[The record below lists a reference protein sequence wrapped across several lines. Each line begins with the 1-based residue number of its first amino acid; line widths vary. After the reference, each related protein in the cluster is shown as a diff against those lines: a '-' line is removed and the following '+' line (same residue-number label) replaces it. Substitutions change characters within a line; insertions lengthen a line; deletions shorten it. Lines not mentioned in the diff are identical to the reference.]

1 MKYKLF
7 ATFTVLGSVMMA
19 CNHNFDR
26 IPVHETPRAEYAP
39 NMYVSEAYEPYT
51 LVDDSAAYPE
61 EYNVMPYNN
70 GSNLRLPVDGTI
82 KRGYT
87 PYNVSKDSLE
97 WASANVKAPFAPNE
111 QILAEG
117 EVLFG
122 RFCAHCHGETGEG
135 DGPVSDKFAGIAN
148 LKSSAIKAATAGH
161 IFHVITYGKGRML
174 QHGSQI
180 EQADRWKIAL
190 YIKNVL
196 QQ

>member
-1 MKYKLF
+1 MKYNLI
-7 ATFTVLGSVMMA
+7 ASLSVIGSVIMS

-26 IPVHETPRAEYAP
+26 IPVHENPRSEYAP
-39 NMYVSEAYEPYT
+39 NMYVSEAYEPFT

-70 GSNLRLPVDGTI
+70 GMNMRMPVPGTI

-87 PYNVSKDSLE
+87 PYSVSKDSLE
-97 WASANVKAPFAPNE
+97 WANANVKSPLDTTE

-117 EVLFG
+117 EVLYV

-135 DGPVSDKFAGIAN
+135 DGPVSTKLAGIAN
-148 LKSSAIKAATAGH
+148 LKSSSLKLVTAGH
-161 IFHVITYGKGRML
+161 VYHVITHGKGRML

-180 EQADRWKIAL
+180 ESSDRWKIAL
-190 YIKNVL
+190 YVKNVL
-196 QQ
+196 QK